1 MPFLMVHGV
10 PPETPSTVLFA
21 LRRKLVRTIVKEMNV
36 PAQWVRIFFVPDMLG
51 QPEVEQDGSRTVYV
65 RLDTAMFNGVD
76 SEAQDERANAVIS
89 AVAQMIWAALNKRY
103 EVEVFVGELS
113 SKWKILLLP
122 ED

>member
-1 MPFLMVHGV
+1 
-10 PPETPSTVLFA
+10 
-21 LRRKLVRTIVKEMNV
+21 
-36 PAQWVRIFFVPDMLG
+36 
-51 QPEVEQDGSRTVYV
+51 
-65 RLDTAMFNGVD
+65 MFNGVD